1 MNCPYDGYI
10 EFPQRQTMWF
20 SRFNSFLRILAHSA
34 VNDYK
39 ADGVCPRAGERK
51 VSPLQR
57 FAL

>member
-1 MNCPYDGYI
+1 MATLNFLSAKLCG
-10 EFPQRQTMWF
+10 F
-20 SRFNSFLRILAHSA
+20 SRFNSFLSILAHSA
-34 VNDYK
+34 VNYYQ